1 MKRSKSF
8 ENLLTDLH
16 SDPLPDGAM
25 PGLSGQTDG
34 VIELSAL
41 TEDEV
46 ERLVVCEQTIAEGLD
61 TFLAVGNA
69 LLEIQRGKLY
79 RSSHRTFE
87 GYCRERFQLK
97 RQRAYELMG
106 AAEVVNSLSE
116 ISDKTEVM
124 NNLSEISDKNENG
137 TILSEISDKTENQAL
152 PARESHASV
161 LAGLPVEV
169 RRDVWAKVTQ
179 EARQTE
185 KPITATR
192 IKSAISQHTR
202 SQKADV
208 GEGSP
213 ASSATNQRLIKQIK
227 KATADAARGE
237 IRVEV
242 NGSWLKRHG
251 LEDTWRELR
260 NRPDWVINETFV
272 DHLSL
277 KEARILGLMG

>member
-8 ENLLTDLH
+8 DNLLTDLH

-25 PGLSGQTDG
+25 PGLSLQTDG

-41 TEDEV
+41 TGEEV
-46 ERLVVCEQTIAEGLD
+46 DRLVVCEQTIAEGFD

-116 ISDKTEVM
+116 ISDKTEVT
-124 NNLSEISDKNENG
+124 NNLSEISDKNEKG
-137 TILSEISDKTENQAL
+137 TGLSEISDKTQNQAL
-152 PARESHASV
+152 PTRESHASV
-161 LAGLPVEV
+161 LAGLPVDV
-169 RRDVWAKVTQ
+169 RRDIWAEVTE
-179 EARQTE
+179 EAQRTD

-192 IKSAISQHTR
+192 IKLAISQHTR
-202 SQKADV
+202 SRPVGV
-208 GEGSP
+208 GEELPLST
-213 ASSATNQRLIKQIK
+213 ATNQRLIKQVK
-227 KATADAARGE
+227 KAIADAASGE

-242 NGSWLKRHG
+242 SGKWLKRHG

-260 NRPDWVINETFV
+260 NRPDWVINEKFV